1 MPNVPVGHFA
11 EATAIWAGCVL
22 VFVLVIVLRRAWI
35 QRAKALK
42 MSAPPGAD
50 TTAQGRGERPA
61 ERGR

>member
-22 VFVLVIVLRRAWI
+22 VFVLVIVLRRSWI

-42 MSAPPGAD
+42 MGARPGGDTAAD
-50 TTAQGRGERPA
+50 RGGE
-61 ERGR
+61 

>member
-11 EATAIWAGCVL
+11 EATAIWAGCIL
-22 VFVLVIVLRRAWI
+22 VFVLVIVLRRSWI

-42 MSAPPGAD
+42 MGARSGAD
-50 TTAQGRGERPA
+50 PTLDRGGERPV